1 MNIRVA
7 YIKEH
12 KNDKDKRKC
21 LWGGMFRLKRTISKV
36 EIHELEV
43 I

>member
-21 LWGGMFRLKRTISKV
+21 LWGGGCLDSK
-36 EIHELEV
+36 EQ
-43 I
+43 

>member
-21 LWGGMFRLKRTISKV
+21 LWGGDVQTQKNNK
-36 EIHELEV
+36 
-43 I
+43 